1 MEGLVNLDDQIV
13 DSEVWQQ
20 LSMDSIGECSN
31 CSMLSLDAEALRVFE
46 NEESGWHTVGAPPDS
61 TVPCSGSSSNS
72 MQTPMNSFSVLGRG
86 GGDDDDD
93 GGGGSAADP
102 AAGGHAP
109 LPIPLGQRVF
119 VNQGSMEGVP
129 GNKSYGYFRHCVVA
143 RRRVVRCHAHK

>member
-1 MEGLVNLDDQIV
+1 MEGLMNLDDQIV

-72 MQTPMNSFSVLGRG
+72 SSSSS
-86 GGDDDDD
+86 
-93 GGGGSAADP
+93 GSSSSSSSSNVQCENYKKRLLWGCERQAQR
-102 AAGGHAP
+102 
-109 LPIPLGQRVF
+109 IPR
-119 VNQGSMEGVP
+119 
-129 GNKSYGYFRHCVVA
+129 KR
-143 RRRVVRCHAHK
+143 